1 MSLDKT
7 LTEVRYAYRFIC
19 EFQQR
24 ILDTVRLISEQF
36 DDRLFYQWSNYK
48 ASPVARTGTSPFN
61 FAPEHFLPLYGA
73 SFLFTSSDIER
84 AKLQKGNWMLE
95 ICVAPDTAHLKSYL
109 ADLPFDP
116 VASEFGTPETTQ
128 SIIRLVAWKCD
139 SEYPGSSTWFQD
151 VWRSLEWPPLDSDG
165 EIFKQLDGSITSVA
179 MSVNI
184 SQLADRQQIIDF
196 SSEVKELMAS
206 KMDL

>member
-7 LTEVRYAYRFIC
+7 LTEVRYAYRYIWK
-19 EFQQR
+19 FQQR

-61 FAPEHFLPLYGA
+61 FAAEHFLPLYGA
-73 SFLFTSSDIER
+73 SFLFTSSDPER
-84 AKLQKGNWMLE
+84 AKVQKGNWMLE

-128 SIIRLVAWKCD
+128 SIIRLIVWKCE
-139 SEYPGSSTWFQD
+139 SEYSDGSTWLHD
-151 VWRSLEWPPLDSDG
+151 VWGSLDWPPLDTDG
-165 EIFKQLDGSITSVA
+165 EIFTQLDGSITSVA
-179 MSVNI
+179 MSVSM

-196 SSEVKELMAS
+196 SSETKELILS
-206 KMDL
+206 KMNL

>member
-7 LTEVRYAYRFIC
+7 LTEVRYAYRFIW
-19 EFQQR
+19 EFQKR
-24 ILDTVRLISEQF
+24 VLDTVRLISEQF

-61 FAPEHFLPLYGA
+61 FAPEHFLPLYGS
-73 SFLFTSSDIER
+73 SFLFTSSDPER

-95 ICVAPDTAHLKSYL
+95 ICVAYQ

-116 VASEFGTPETTQ
+116 AASEFGTPETTQ
-128 SIIRLVAWKCD
+128 SIIRLIAWKCE
-139 SEYPGSSTWFQD
+139 SEYSEGSTWLHD
-151 VWRSLEWPPLDSDG
+151 VWGSLDWPTLDSDG
-165 EIFKQLDGSITSVA
+165 EIFTQLDGSIISVA
-179 MSVNI
+179 ISVNM

-196 SSEVKELMAS
+196 SSEAKNMILNR
-206 KMDL
+206 LNL